1 MKKIIPMMMLAA
13 LPLTACSQIPT
24 GIESM
29 NQREVAGVVCEFSS
43 IALSSKNKGENEAN
57 KVFNMAID
65 KLSAM
70 PNLDPQVADVLSA
83 GRQIKNLDNQ
93 VRNTTH
99 NASMK
104 AMDEACR
111 RL

>member
-1 MKKIIPMMMLAA
+1 MKKIIPMMLLAA
-13 LPLTACSQIPT
+13 LPLTACSHIPT

-43 IALSSKNKGENEAN
+43 IVLSNKNKGENEAN
-57 KVFNMAID
+57 KVFNMALD

-70 PNLDPQVADVLSA
+70 PNLDPKVADVLSA

-99 NASMK
+99 NTSMK

>member
-1 MKKIIPMMMLAA
+1 MLLAA
-13 LPLTACSQIPT
+13 LPLTACSHIPT

-43 IALSSKNKGENEAN
+43 IVLSNKNKGENEAN
-57 KVFNMAID
+57 KVFNMALD

-70 PNLDPQVADVLSA
+70 PNLDPKVADVLSA

-99 NASMK
+99 NTSMK